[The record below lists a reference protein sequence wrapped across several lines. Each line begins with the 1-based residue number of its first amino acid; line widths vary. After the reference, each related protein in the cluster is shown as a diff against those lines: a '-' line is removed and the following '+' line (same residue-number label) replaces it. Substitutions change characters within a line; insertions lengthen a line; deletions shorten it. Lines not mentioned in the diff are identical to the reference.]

1 MLITVTC
8 QLCFSPPQNNYPIES
23 MSIPIN
29 FCVFLHQAGDLIMAD
44 KGFLIHDVM
53 PQGTFLNLPAFLSG
67 KAKFTKEEAVFSRNI
82 SRARIHVERA
92 IQRLRNYTIIQTLTT
107 NQSEAKGKCHC
118 SSLCCSCQSPVTYN
132 SWYFRQTE

>member
-92 IQRLRNYTIIQTLTT
+92 IERLRNYTIIQTLTT
-107 NQSEAKGKCHC
+107 NMRPLASVIVQVCAA
-118 SSLCCSCQSPVTYN
+118 LVN
-132 SWYFRQTE
+132 L